1 MEKRNGK
8 KQENEVGWMKLLD
21 KLTKW
26 FFNNEPKE
34 KNIDWKETALIFS
47 EDNIQLRKQLK
58 YWMQVCSDQKK
69 INEINEEKEK

>member
-1 MEKRNGK
+1 MN
-8 KQENEVGWMKLLD
+8 LLD

-47 EDNIQLRKQLK
+47 EENIQLRKQLK
-58 YWMQVCSDQKK
+58 YWKQAYSDQKK
-69 INEINEEKEK
+69 INMINEEKEK

>member
-1 MEKRNGK
+1 
-8 KQENEVGWMKLLD
+8 MKLLD

-47 EDNIQLRKQLK
+47 EENINLRKQLK
-58 YWMQVCSDQKK
+58 YWIQAYSDQKK
-69 INEINEEKEK
+69 INETNEEKEK

>member
-1 MEKRNGK
+1 
-8 KQENEVGWMKLLD
+8 MKLLD

-47 EDNIQLRKQLK
+47 EENIQLRKQLR
-58 YWMQVCSDQKK
+58 YWIQAYSDQKK
-69 INEINEEKEK
+69 INEINEGKEK

>member
-1 MEKRNGK
+1 
-8 KQENEVGWMKLLD
+8 MKLLD
-21 KLTKW
+21 KMTKW
-26 FFNNEPKE
+26 FFNNELKE

-47 EDNIQLRKQLK
+47 EENIQLRKQLK

>member
-1 MEKRNGK
+1 
-8 KQENEVGWMKLLD
+8 MKILD

-34 KNIDWKETALIFS
+34 KNIDWKEAALIFS
-47 EDNIQLRKQLK
+47 EENIQLRKQLK
-58 YWMQVCSDQKK
+58 YWIQVCSDQKK

>member
-1 MEKRNGK
+1 MQLLTGITKIGRKRNLEK
-8 KQENEVGWMKLLD
+8 LHEVTRQND
-21 KLTKW
+21 KW

-47 EDNIQLRKQLK
+47 KENIQLRKQLK

-69 INEINEEKEK
+69 NK